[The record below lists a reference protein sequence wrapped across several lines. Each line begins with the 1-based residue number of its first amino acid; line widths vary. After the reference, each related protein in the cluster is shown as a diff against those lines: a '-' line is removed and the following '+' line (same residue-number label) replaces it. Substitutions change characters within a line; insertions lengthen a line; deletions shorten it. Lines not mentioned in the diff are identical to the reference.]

1 MHSVWNVVWNMRV
14 VDAFCGAGGVSCGC
28 LQVPGVKVILGIE
41 NDDKMLRSWASN
53 TGSGSRAVCA
63 TIGKD
68 KIDWPEAAPDL
79 FVHLSPPCTALSK
92 ARAGSAIKA
101 EIDDGLGLLRWS
113 LDLVLQKGYLNFS
126 LENVSTTATRA
137 VAQEYAKQHPTRI
150 AFSTFDCADF
160 NTPQTRL
167 RLIISNPTTIKLL
180 KETAV
185 SRLTVA
191 TAFENAGLAL
201 PATHIKSN
209 TNNRDGTPCIRSVQ
223 QQAFTVTASHPLTWA
238 DVHGTTVRCLNVQE
252 SALLMGFS
260 PTWKL
265 PEGSRLGIHGV
276 GNAVPPPMAAAILR
290 CAIEAASL
298 HATLVPTPT
307 AMRPPSA
314 LSDEASASS
323 SHPSV
328 RKRAV
333 SYAKYRSL
341 KRRVEALEQALMCA
355 SS

>member
-1 MHSVWNVVWNMRV
+1 M
-14 VDAFCGAGGVSCGC
+14 
-28 LQVPGVKVILGIE
+28 
-41 NDDKMLRSWASN
+41 
-53 TGSGSRAVCA
+53 
-63 TIGKD
+63 
-68 KIDWPEAAPDL
+68 
-79 FVHLSPPCTALSK
+79 
-92 ARAGSAIKA
+92 
-101 EIDDGLGLLRWS
+101 
-113 LDLVLQKGYLNFS
+113 
-126 LENVSTTATRA
+126 
-137 VAQEYAKQHPTRI
+137 
-150 AFSTFDCADF
+150 
-160 NTPQTRL
+160 
-167 RLIISNPTTIKLL
+167 
-180 KETAV
+180 

-191 TAFENAGLAL
+191 AAFEYAGLAL

-238 DVHGTTVRCLNVQE
+238 DAHGTTVRCLNVQE

-298 HATLVPTPT
+298 HAALAPTPT
-307 AMRPPSA
+307 ALGSPSLAPTPTALRPQSA

-341 KRRVEALEQALMCA
+341 KRRVEALEQALGISHA
-355 SS
+355 P